1 MYSATMCK
9 VTHSPYPKYP
19 RTSIRNSDGG
29 TRIGCGGIRWHGSQ
43 EKRKRVAG
51 GEVSSRDQNKQGEQS
66 SRGSRAAGSK
76 EQGAAPS

>member
-1 MYSATMCK
+1 MYSVTMYK
-9 VTHSPYPKYP
+9 DSEITTHTPSIPGQ
-19 RTSIRNSDGG
+19 SIRNSDDDG

-51 GEVSSRDQNKQGEQS
+51 GEYVAGTRTNRGGEQS
-66 SRGSRAAGSK
+66 SR